1 MEEVSKNFSIVFKYT
16 DGTTSLNSLGN
27 NAIDTYEL
35 TLTSDA
41 NKTVD
46 YFYTSFGYP
55 TTVSVDLSKIQIEE
69 STTPTTYEPYKST
82 TLTTPEE
89 ITLRGIGNVKDT
101 LNTVTGEL
109 TQRIGEVVLDG
120 SEDEGWFIAVEKD
133 NLKTFRKTHTFR
145 TIIGNDE
152 IPNFVCDELKLTTTL
167 KVWAGYGI
175 IPDNPIELSRGTNAD
190 DGFDII
196 VDCSRMTSIN
206 NLDTFRQY
214 LSQNPVTV
222 QYELATESIKTV
234 DLEPSGTNPTTKPFV
249 WKDGHIQ
256 LLSEQGTLTPSLEY
270 SVITSRGGQILDNT
284 RQIAKQ
290 DKRIYDL
297 EMLLIS
303 SSVEDAYQ
311 RLALQ
316 NSVQM
321 LSYNEE
327 LKVNPIRYYMLS
339 RLIEEGMYQENDIL
353 NKLDAF
359 FLYGEITLEQY
370 YELVRLIV
378 GETATTLEEV
388 GHDVSLE
395 YTKEFSQTCM
405 MLMNKLEVSIQR
417 KEDLSHYCELAN
429 AYARVNRLTSSEY
442 DAIASRIENAY
453 VSVLPEIV
461 EESDEMLDLDIADEV
476 IESETAN
483 EIQTLEE

>member
-1 MEEVSKNFSIVFKYT
+1 M
-16 DGTTSLNSLGN
+16 
-27 NAIDTYEL
+27 
-35 TLTSDA
+35 
-41 NKTVD
+41 
-46 YFYTSFGYP
+46 
-55 TTVSVDLSKIQIEE
+55 
-69 STTPTTYEPYKST
+69 
-82 TLTTPEE
+82 
-89 ITLRGIGNVKDT
+89 
-101 LNTVTGEL
+101 
-109 TQRIGEVVLDG
+109 
-120 SEDEGWFIAVEKD
+120 
-133 NLKTFRKTHTFR
+133 
-145 TIIGNDE
+145 
-152 IPNFVCDELKLTTTL
+152 
-167 KVWAGYGI
+167 
-175 IPDNPIELSRGTNAD
+175 
-190 DGFDII
+190 
-196 VDCSRMTSIN
+196 
-206 NLDTFRQY
+206 
-214 LSQNPVTV
+214 
-222 QYELATESIKTV
+222 
-234 DLEPSGTNPTTKPFV
+234 
-249 WKDGHIQ
+249 
-256 LLSEQGTLTPSLEY
+256 EY
-270 SVITSRGGQILDNT
+270 SVTTSRGGQIIQNT
-284 RQIAKQ
+284 QSIAKQ

-327 LKVNPIRYYMLS
+327 LKVNPMRYYMLT
-339 RLIEEGMYQENDIL
+339 RLIEEEVYEEIDIL

-388 GHDVSLE
+388 GHDMSLE

-405 MLMNKLEVSIQR
+405 MLMNKLEASIQR
-417 KEDLSHYCELAN
+417 KEDLSRYYELAN

-442 DAIASRIENAY
+442 DVIASRIANAY
-453 VSVLPEIV
+453 VSVLPEIA